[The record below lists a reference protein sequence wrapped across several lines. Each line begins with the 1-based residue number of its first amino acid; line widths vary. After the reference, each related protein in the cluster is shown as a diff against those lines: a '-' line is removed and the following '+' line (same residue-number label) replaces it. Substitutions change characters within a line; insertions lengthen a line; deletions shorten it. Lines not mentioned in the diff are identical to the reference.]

1 MYVKLAAVPRGVI
14 VATLWLALWI
24 FKVVLSED
32 CCTSMILVI
41 AFVYLLRAYR
51 LQDDL
56 GLLLFAVEKIYSII
70 LLHFYCISTI
80 IWLITFSRCFCRRE
94 ISLLLILDYII
105 STGLGVGSLDECRI
119 REIICILYFQKKLS
133 IISHIIPIPIYSIA
147 LSIWKCQIVRVTIA
161 DIAGIGG
168 DVAAMLSNCSF

>member
-1 MYVKLAAVPRGVI
+1 MYVKLAAIPRGVI
-14 VATLWLALWI
+14 VATLRLALWV
-24 FKVVLSED
+24 FKVALSED

-80 IWLITFSRCFCRRE
+80 IWLITFSRCFCRRK
-94 ISLLLILDYII
+94 ISLWLILDYII

-133 IISHIIPIPIYSIA
+133 IISHLIPIPINSIA

-168 DVAAMLSNCSF
+168 DVATMLSNCSF